1 MGIRDKLRHKRLDM
15 IGKAI
20 DKKMALL
27 QSLTNQP
34 ITDKIKIKGSKIT
47 AYVTDKI
54 LKMGQIDL
62 KYLITTR
69 PDLASIFF
77 AEATDENI
85 IIGRGLF
92 PEMRQH
98 PIIKNNLEAHNVDI
112 DKLLATFV
120 PTEENEKHAFIVL
133 VPTANIMYCDDSL
146 TDFAKYVS
154 QTTQDPEII
163 KEMMTFVGLNVK
175 K

>member
-1 MGIRDKLRHKRLDM
+1 VGIRDKLRHKRLDK

-20 DKKMALL
+20 DKKMATL

-34 ITDKIKIKGSKIT
+34 LTDSTKKKGSRIT
-47 AYVTDKI
+47 SYVTNKI
-54 LKMGQIDL
+54 LKMGQLDL

-77 AEATDENI
+77 AEATNENI
-85 IIGRGLF
+85 IIGRGVA

-98 PIIKNNLEAHNVDI
+98 PIIKQKLEACNIDI
-112 DKLLATFV
+112 DTLLSTFV
-120 PTEENEKHAFIVL
+120 PTEENEGHAFIVL
-133 VPTANIMYCDDSL
+133 VPAANIMYCDDSL
-146 TDFAKYVS
+146 VEFAKYIQ
-154 QTTQDPEII
+154 QTTEEPEVI